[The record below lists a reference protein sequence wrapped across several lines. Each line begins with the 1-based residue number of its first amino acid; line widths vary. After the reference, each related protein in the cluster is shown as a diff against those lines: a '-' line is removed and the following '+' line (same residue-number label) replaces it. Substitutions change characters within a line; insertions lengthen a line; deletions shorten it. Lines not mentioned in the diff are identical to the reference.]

1 MGIPVSSIKKAFQL
15 LGFLQQL
22 FTLFKEI
29 RSERHAKQPR
39 PRSDHHKGDNQ

>member
-29 RSERHAKQPR
+29 RSEQRNQQPH
-39 PRSDHHKGDNQ
+39 PRSDHHKGDH